1 MRVRRIC
8 LFGGPGCG
16 KSTTAAWLFAQLKLR
31 HVEVELVQEYVK
43 TLAFEGRKPE
53 SWDQLWLLSKQM
65 RREDVMLR
73 NGVDVVVTDSPLLL
87 STCYAM
93 KYNCPGAKHLV
104 AIAEEFDETYPP
116 LNIFIDRG
124 GKAYSKKGR
133 YQTEEEAHEM
143 DKVIKAVLERKPH
156 HVVHYSDHDSFL
168 RITLEHMS

>member
-1 MRVRRIC
+1 MKSRRIC

-16 KSTTAAWLFAQLKLR
+16 KSTTAAWLFAQLKLK
-31 HVEVELVQEYVK
+31 HIEVELVQEYVK

-73 NGVDVVVTDSPLLL
+73 NGVDVIVTDSPLLL

-104 AIAEEFDETYPP
+104 AIAEEFDNTYQP
-116 LNIFIDRG
+116 LNIFINRG
-124 GKAYSKKGR
+124 EKAYSQKGR
-133 YQTEEEAHEM
+133 YQSEAEAREM
-143 DKVIKAVLERKPH
+143 DGVIQGVLANKPYH
-156 HVVHYSDHDSFL
+156 TIKFNDLDSFL
-168 RITLEHMS
+168 KLTLENI